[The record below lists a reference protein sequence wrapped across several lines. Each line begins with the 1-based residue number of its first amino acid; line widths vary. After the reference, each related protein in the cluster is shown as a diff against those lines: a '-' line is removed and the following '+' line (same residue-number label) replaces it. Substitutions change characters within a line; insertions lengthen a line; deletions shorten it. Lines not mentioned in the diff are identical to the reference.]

1 MRTLLLLLILYSV
14 LALNALTL
22 DEAREL
28 ALSKGLKAIPK
39 NYQSLQLLVNDPQ
52 NIINEQKIK
61 LKLFLRHLRA
71 IWYIINCH

>member
-1 MRTLLLLLILYSV
+1 MRTLLLLILYFV

-52 NIINEQKIK
+52 NSMNVQKIECNLMIK
-61 LKLFLRHLRA
+61 K
-71 IWYIINCH
+71 NS